1 MPRLFLALFV
11 LVVAG
16 IYSVSDGTS
25 AVASDRGAFRVAT
38 FNIYKGANKEDH
50 YDLQRT
56 VQAIALLDA
65 DVVGV
70 QEALRNHP
78 QFNCDDQPA
87 LIAEGLRRLTGRRWE
102 YRYAKS
108 WVTDN
113 RECLASGRGDDVATE
128 GVALFTPERIVSAAT
143 IDLPESRVG
152 LMARVAAMPDVPV
165 IVTHLA
171 AYRRN
176 QAHRIRQIDALLAWG
191 AQYGPGI
198 LMGDLNAWPGTMELT
213 PILARYRDAWAE
225 ASERGVNAGVPSG
238 STRPGYE
245 SRIDFVLYAPESPL
259 TLESVE
265 VVDTSTPTSVE
276 VSDHRPVTATFRR
289 RSAAR

>member
-1 MPRLFLALFV
+1 MPRLFFALFV
-11 LVVAG
+11 LVSAG

-25 AVASDRGAFRVAT
+25 AVASDRNAFRVVT
-38 FNIYKGANKEDH
+38 FNIYKGANKENH

-56 VQAIALLDA
+56 VEAIARLDA

-87 LIAEGLRRLTGRRWE
+87 LIAEGLRRITGRRWG

-113 RECLASGRGDDVATE
+113 RECLGSGRGDDVATE
-128 GVALFTPERIVSAAT
+128 GVALFTPERILSAET
-143 IDLPESRVG
+143 IELPESRVG

-165 IVTHLA
+165 VVTHLA

-176 QAHRIRQIDALLAWG
+176 QAHRIRQIDALLPWAGQHG
-191 AQYGPGI
+191 AGI
-198 LMGDLNAWPGTMELT
+198 LMGDLNAWPGTIELT
-213 PILARYRDAWAE
+213 PIMARYRDAWAD
-225 ASERGVNAGVPSG
+225 AHERGVNRGVASG
-238 STRPGYE
+238 STRPGFE

-259 TLESVE
+259 ELESVE
-265 VVDTSTPTSVE
+265 VVDTSSPMSVE
-276 VSDHRPVTATFRR
+276 VSDHRPVAATFRR
-289 RSAAR
+289 RSIAP